1 MTKQSGDVSCLGKYI
16 AWGLIIGSALGT
28 GCAVLMKSMKKQK
41 NCKCQ
46 KKAYML
52 RDKAACA
59 MDTIGT
65 VMQNLADMT
74 R

>member
-46 KKAYML
+46 KKSLHAS
-52 RDKAACA
+52 
-59 MDTIGT
+59 
-65 VMQNLADMT
+65 
-74 R
+74 